1 MKKCTLLIA
10 LLFVA
15 GCGFH
20 IRPLKPILIVFSS
33 SWCGPCQRAQPIVN
47 QLAKYVKVTRYDFDR
62 DKTAVRKY
70 RVKVVPTFIM
80 GKLRTHNVWK
90 VVRALNLQ
98 EEFAKTFAD
107 TLEGDSLS
115 SCSRWAAAR
124 RIMGGDFSGQ
134 YGWKYHPWVKELH
147 DTWAGSNYV
156 MKGAQL
162 GITEVAINRTL
173 YTLDKLH
180 RDVLYVL
187 PTARGASKFS
197 KGRFSTA
204 LAMSPYIKNMF
215 TDLNSVDLKQAGQN
229 TMYLS
234 GSRGNNNLKNIPV
247 SELILDEVDEMDQKQ
262 IWLALERLSGQLRKC
277 VWGISTPTVP
287 EHGIHLLYKGSTQE
301 HFYFKCPH
309 CGRQTE
315 LVWPECVEIIGEHP
329 TDIRCKESFLKCKEC
344 KAKLDQKAKPDFL
357 AGGKWVST
365 ANANPD
371 IRGFSINQ
379 LYSFT
384 VNAGELAVAFLRGM
398 GDEFAATEFFTSKIG
413 LPFVGQGAQV
423 TEQMLANVIAGH
435 SMKDIRPDRSGRLIT
450 MGVDLG
456 NTCHVVV
463 CEWFIDGDAAK
474 DLSAASMCKV
484 LWVGTFPGENLDYL
498 DELMREFQVLYC
510 VVDADPYVNEMRRFA
525 RRYPGYV
532 GLTRYRR
539 VKVAKEITTSEED
552 TGAPMHTVDRTSWL
566 ASALSRFKG
575 RTRIQLPCDIPYEFK
590 QHVMSTVRTFKK
602 DLQGNPI
609 AAYINTSADHH
620 LHALVYSE
628 IALHQMTLSFDQGV
642 GKVL

>member
-1 MKKCTLLIA
+1 MKKWILLLV
-10 LLFVA
+10 LLM
-15 GCGFH
+15 GCH
-20 IRPLKPILIVFSS
+20 ILPLKPQLVVFTA
-33 SWCGPCQRAQPIVN
+33 SWCRPCQRAQPIVDR
-47 QLAKYVKVTRYDFDR
+47 LARHVKVIHYDFDR
-62 DKTAVRKY
+62 DKAAVRRYKI
-70 RVKVVPTFIM
+70 KSVPTFIL
-80 GKLRTHNVWK
+80 GKLRTHDIREVI
-90 VVRALNLQ
+90 RALNLQ

-107 TLEGDSLS
+107 TLEGDALS

-124 RIMGGDFSGQ
+124 RIMGGDFSGP
-134 YGWKYHPWVKELH
+134 YGWKYHPWVKGLH

-309 CGRQTE
+309 CGRRTE
-315 LVWPECVEIIGEHP
+315 LVWPECVEVIGEHS
-329 TDIRCKESFLKCKEC
+329 TDVRCKESFLKCKEC

-357 AGGKWVST
+357 ASGKWEST

-371 IRGFSINQ
+371 IRGFYINQ
-379 LYSFT
+379 LYSYT
-384 VNAGELAVAFLRGM
+384 VDAGELAVSFLRGH
-398 GDEFAATEFFTSKIG
+398 GDEFAATEFWNSKLG
-413 LPFVGQGAQV
+413 LPFIGQGAQV
-423 TEQMLANVIAGH
+423 TEQMLANVIANH
-435 SMKDIRPDRSGRLIT
+435 SMKDARPESSGRLIT
-450 MGVDLG
+450 LGVDLG
-456 NTCHVVV
+456 NTCHAVV
-463 CEWFIDGDAAK
+463 CEWFIDGNAAK
-474 DLSAASMCKV
+474 DLSAAAMCKV
-484 LWVGTFPGENLDYL
+484 LWVGTFPGDNLEYL
-498 DELMREFQVLYC
+498 DELMREWQVLYA

-525 RRYPGYV
+525 RRYPGFV

-539 VKVAKEITTSEED
+539 VKVAKEITTSEEH
-552 TGAPMHTVDRTSWL
+552 TGAPMHTIDRTNWL
-566 ASALSRFKG
+566 SSALSRFKG
-575 RTRIQLPCDIPYEFK
+575 RVRIQLPCDIPYEFQ
-590 QHVMSTVRTFKK
+590 QHMMSTVRTFKK
-602 DLQGNPI
+602 DLTGNPI
-609 AAYINTSADHH
+609 ATYLNTSADHF
-620 LHALVYSE
+620 LHALLYAE
-628 IALHQMTLSFDQGV
+628 IGLHQMPLSFDTKV
-642 GKVL
+642 EKVL